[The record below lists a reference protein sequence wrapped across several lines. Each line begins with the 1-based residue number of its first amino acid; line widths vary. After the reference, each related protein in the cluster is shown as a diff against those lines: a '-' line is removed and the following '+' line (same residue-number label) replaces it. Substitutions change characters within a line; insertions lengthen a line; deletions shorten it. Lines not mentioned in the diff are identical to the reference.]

1 MPTKKTT
8 VMVVEDESIVALD
21 IESSLIELGYEV
33 VARTGSGKDAVD
45 LARKHR
51 PDIIL
56 MDIMLNSKE
65 DGVHAAGQITSQFDI
80 PVVFLTAY
88 SDKQTLDRV
97 KLTEPF
103 GYITKPYKS
112 IDLSTAIELALY
124 KHQQHKTLKGNR
136 NWLDKTLKSIGD
148 PLITTD
154 KDSHVT
160 FLNSAAQTLT
170 GWNEDEIIGKP
181 VSQIFNLSD
190 STTFE
195 KLDCPVRQAIESGNP
210 VSLAGR
216 FLLLRKDGS
225 TLPVGDCVAPIRDEN
240 GMIQG
245 AVLIFQDM
253 TWHEK
258 ADLRAKGF
266 IEELKRS
273 NKELSSFTATA
284 SHDLQE
290 PLRKVIAFGNRLKE
304 SNLNLDEQQKDYL
317 ERMQNATRRMQNFTQ
332 DLLNYSKVNTTKEQK
347 LEHVD
352 LGSVVAEVLS
362 DLEVRVQQTG
372 ASVEPG
378 ILPVIEADKFRMGQ
392 LFLNLIGNALKFHK
406 KDGSAPI
413 VKITSRRNSDGH
425 WEITIEDN
433 GVGFEESQAERIFKP
448 FERLCGHSDYEG
460 NGIGLAIC
468 WSIVENL
475 GGKIT
480 AKSQPGQGS
489 AFIVTL
495 PEKQNMKSVPIH

>member
-1 MPTKKTT
+1 MQTKKTT

-21 IESSLIELGYEV
+21 IEVSLMELGYDV
-33 VARTGSGKDAVD
+33 VAKTGSGKDAVA

-56 MDIMLNSKE
+56 MDIMLSSHE
-65 DGVHAAGQITSQFDI
+65 DGVHAAGQITSQLDI

-124 KHQQHKTLKGNR
+124 KHQQLKVLKGNR
-136 NWLDKTLKSIGD
+136 SWLDKTLKSIGD

-154 KDSHVT
+154 KNCNVT
-160 FLNSAAQTLT
+160 FLNIAAQTLT
-170 GWNEDEIIGKP
+170 GWSEDEIIGKP
-181 VSQIFNLSD
+181 VSQIFNLRD
-190 STTFE
+190 SVTLKE
-195 KLDCPVRQAIESGNP
+195 MPCPVRQAVESENP
-210 VSLAGR
+210 VSLEGR
-216 FLLLRKDGS
+216 FLLIRKDGA
-225 TLPVGDCVAPIRDEN
+225 TLPVGDCVAPIRDED
-240 GMIQG
+240 GIVQG

-258 ADLRAKGF
+258 ADLRAKSF
-266 IEELKRS
+266 VEELKRS

-290 PLRKVIAFGNRLKE
+290 PLRKVIAFGNLLKQ
-304 SNLNLDEQQKDYL
+304 SDHPLDEQQKDYL
-317 ERMQNATRRMQNFTQ
+317 ERMQNATRRMQKFTE
-332 DLLNYSKVNTTKEQK
+332 DLLNYSRLNTAKEQSLK
-347 LEHVD
+347 PVD
-352 LGSVVAEVLS
+352 LGSVVAEILS
-362 DLEVRVQQTG
+362 DLEIRRQQTG
-372 ASVEPG
+372 ANVELG
-378 ILPVIEADKFRMGQ
+378 ILPVIEADRLRMGQ

-406 KDGSAPI
+406 KNGAPHI
-413 VKITSRRNSDGH
+413 VKINSLRNADGY

-433 GVGFEESQAERIFKP
+433 GVGFDEAQLERIFKP
-448 FERLCGHSDYEG
+448 FERLCGHSEYEG

-468 WSIVENL
+468 WKIVENL
-475 GGKIT
+475 GGRIT
-480 AKSQPGQGS
+480 AKSRPGEGS
-489 AFIVTL
+489 TFSVIL
-495 PEKQNMKSVPIH
+495 PEKQNKKSGPIH